1 MDCTLTYELERNM
14 SDGIRAFVFD
24 AYGTLLDVNA
34 AVKRN
39 AVSVGDKADAFA
51 AMWRARQLEYCWTR
65 TMMNRYEDF
74 WAVTEEALV
83 YTLRTFGL
91 DRDSDLKERLLSAYF
106 VLDAHPDAREALTR
120 LKAAQ
125 VKISVLSNG
134 TNQMIKA
141 ALEAGGLL
149 EFMDAALS
157 VDDLKVY
164 KPDPRVYQYACD
176 TLNVKPD
183 EVVFVSSNTWDLAG
197 ASSFGFKAARI
208 NRTQSPPE
216 YEFAK
221 LHSEH
226 RSLVE
231 LATLIR

>member
-1 MDCTLTYELERNM
+1 MDCTLTYELERDM

-39 AVSVGDKADAFA
+39 AASMGEKADAFA
-51 AMWRARQLEYCWTR
+51 AMWRSRQLEYCWTR

-74 WAVTEEALV
+74 WTVTEEALV
-83 YTLRTFGL
+83 YTLRTFRL
-91 DRDSDLKERLLSAYF
+91 DHDEDLKARLLSAYF
-106 VLDAHPDAREALTR
+106 VLDAHPEARQALAR
-120 LKAAQ
+120 LKDSQ

-149 EFMDAALS
+149 EFIDAALS

-176 TLNVKPD
+176 TLNVKPSQ
-183 EVVFVSSNTWDLAG
+183 VVFVSSNAWDLAG

-208 NRTQSPPE
+208 NRSQLPPE
-216 YEFAK
+216 YEFAG

-231 LATLIR
+231 LATLIG